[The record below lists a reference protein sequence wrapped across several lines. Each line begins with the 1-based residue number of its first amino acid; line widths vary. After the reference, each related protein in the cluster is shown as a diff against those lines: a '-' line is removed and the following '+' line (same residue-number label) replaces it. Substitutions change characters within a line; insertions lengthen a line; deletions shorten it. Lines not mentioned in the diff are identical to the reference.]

1 MSIKFAYI
9 APDPPPP
16 VSTTSISTTV
26 TPVTITGGPT
36 PRRTLTGDDRHRMCE
51 YHESHPGV
59 KQTAI
64 GGTSPALYPPPILQL
79 TLSSNVW
86 YRQKVCMHLL
96 IEPPI
101 SYSTLALFPKILRK
115 ICLIWLA
122 YPHSVRNSRAI
133 ACCCRRFVRSAG
145 PEEISG
151 KSFWNCNAASMPNFS
166 GFWPF
171 VCSQFWRF

>member
-1 MSIKFAYI
+1 MYEHKGYDFETPAVMSIKFAYI

-115 ICLIWLA
+115 ICLI
-122 YPHSVRNSRAI
+122 
-133 ACCCRRFVRSAG
+133 
-145 PEEISG
+145 
-151 KSFWNCNAASMPNFS
+151 
-166 GFWPF
+166 
-171 VCSQFWRF
+171 